1 MEKKKTVQ
9 GKKLE
14 LESWKSWSEEEGGR
28 GDLRFLYSFDTL
40 FDSFSF
46 YEASNSRHYLDC
58 FVPCPP
64 SSDKEG
70 WAAAEEITFRL
81 NLLLEKV
88 FTITILEIGSCYTVP
103 IGRFDSKVGKGSWY
117 NSKIGHPWKK
127 SLTDNEA
134 YLKDYLT

>member
-14 LESWKSWSEEEGGR
+14 LESWKSEEEGGR

-58 FVPCPP
+58 FVPCTPHGGVSRRGRNNFP
-64 SSDKEG
+64 FELAPRESFHNHDPRDRILLYRSDR
-70 WAAAEEITFRL
+70 AFRF
-81 NLLLEKV
+81 E
-88 FTITILEIGSCYTVP
+88 S
-103 IGRFDSKVGKGSWY
+103 RRGSWY
-117 NSKIGHPWKK
+117 NSKIGHP
-127 SLTDNEA
+127 
-134 YLKDYLT
+134 